1 VLNTS
6 SARIPNNSFSRGS
19 ILGAYEQNGFSRKH
33 NWRKENPTRVDKRG
47 LLKAFLRREDLCKK
61 LSADDIRLF
70 LLLIVS
76 SEKGKR
82 EAKLSWE
89 NVKEYLGDNFGKDR
103 LKRAA
108 SSLEKVG
115 LAKVTFP
122 PGEAEI
128 AYRLL

>member
-1 VLNTS
+1 M
-6 SARIPNNSFSRGS
+6 
-19 ILGAYEQNGFSRKH
+19 Q
-33 NWRKENPTRVDKRG
+33 VDKRG

-61 LSADDIRLF
+61 LSPDDIRLF
-70 LLLIVS
+70 LLLVVS
-76 SEKGKR
+76 SEKGER
-82 EAKLSWE
+82 EGKLSWE

-103 LKRAA
+103 LKRTA

-115 LAKVTFP
+115 LAQVTFH